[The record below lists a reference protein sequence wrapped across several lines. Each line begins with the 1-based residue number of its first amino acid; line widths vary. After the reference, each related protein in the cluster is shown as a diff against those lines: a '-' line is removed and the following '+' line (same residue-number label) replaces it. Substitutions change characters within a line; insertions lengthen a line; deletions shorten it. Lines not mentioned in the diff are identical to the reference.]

1 MPEGATHKGRE
12 RWMRWSGT
20 PERIASVAR
29 EVEAQVLAGDPGPS
43 NITIS
48 VIAPAWESDFT
59 TPEDFEGGL
68 DDEDVSDIDSLE
80 ISSSML
86 GRKITVSFT
95 RPPKGQGNQAPLPP
109 VGLLNVAGPDRDW
122 VRDATEAVK
131 QAIQPGVPKSAR
143 FFRWALLSSVP
154 ITLLGFVLLIA
165 GGPKNA
171 DSPGLS
177 TAGWVV
183 LLTGLGLLL
192 LSVLPGS
199 VLPRLEILP
208 EGKQTRR
215 SKVLRWGQREVGW
228 WVRNLLLLLA
238 GGVLTLL
245 LQKLA

>member
-1 MPEGATHKGRE
+1 
-12 RWMRWSGT
+12 MRWSGT

-43 NITIS
+43 NISIS
-48 VIAPAWESDFT
+48 VIAAAWESDFNA
-59 TPEDFEGGL
+59 PDGFEVGL
-68 DDEDVSDIDSLE
+68 DEEDVLDIDSVE

-95 RPPKGQGNQAPLPP
+95 RPPKRQGNQTPVPP
-109 VGLLNVAGPDRDW
+109 VVLLNVAGPDRDW

-131 QAIQPGVPKSAR
+131 QVIQPGVPKSAR
-143 FFRWALLSSVP
+143 FFRGALLSSGP
-154 ITLLGFVLLIA
+154 MILLGFVLLIA

-177 TAGWVV
+177 AAGWVM

-192 LSVLPGS
+192 LSVLPES
-199 VLPRLEILP
+199 ILPRLEILP

-215 SKVLRWGQREVGW
+215 SRVSRWGRREFGW
-228 WVRNLLLLLA
+228 WVRNLLLVVV
-238 GGVLTLL
+238 GVVLTLL
-245 LQKLA
+245 AQNLMD